1 MTKLRFRPLDVS
13 EWVELDRRAP
23 APTFFARPAW
33 AIAIERAFPRLI
45 AHPLACRL
53 DDGTDAFVPLTRVH
67 GRLRWTLYHGMPFDG
82 YTAVGTAQG
91 PLDDERAAQ
100 VFSALFLVGDEVILN
115 PWPMG
120 RYELRGANIHI
131 PTETS
136 ALDLGGTLAGAQAAI
151 ASKSRRMAGQ
161 ATRKGAVC
169 HIETGSE
176 AVNTYYRLLCEAAT
190 ERWGRAV
197 PTISFDFFNEVVAT
211 GGEAVEI
218 WIVRYQG
225 EPVSGGVA
233 LYGSKEVSL
242 WTTATK
248 PGLEIVRPHNLL
260 HATIMEHAGSR
271 GIQWYNLS
279 SSSGL
284 EGVLRFK
291 RALGAELFNYEIT
304 GRRRLRYQLARAIQH
319 VGKGGTS

>member
-1 MTKLRFRPLDVS
+1 MTKLRFRPLDVG
-13 EWVELDRRAP
+13 EWIELDRRAP

-33 AIAIERAFPRLI
+33 ATAIERAFPRLV

-53 DDGTDAFVPLTRVH
+53 EDGSEAFVPLTRVQ

-82 YTAVGTAQG
+82 YTSVGTAQG
-91 PLDDERAAQ
+91 PLDDERASR
-100 VFSALFLVGDEVILN
+100 VLSALLFGGDEVILN
-115 PWPMG
+115 PWPMS
-120 RYELRGANIHI
+120 RYTLRGANIHI
-131 PTETS
+131 PAETS
-136 ALDLGGTLAGAQAAI
+136 ALDLGGTLEGAQAAI

-161 ATRKGAVC
+161 AERKGAVC
-169 HIETGSE
+169 TIETGAN
-176 AVNTYYRLLCEAAT
+176 AVNTYYQLLSEAAT

-197 PTISFDFFNEVVAT
+197 PTIALDFFTEVVAQ
-211 GGEAVEI
+211 GAEAVEI

-248 PGLEIVRPHNLL
+248 PGLEILRPHNLL

-271 GIQWYNLS
+271 GIKWYNLN

-291 RALGAELFNYEIT
+291 KALGAAHIPYEIL
-304 GRRRLRYQLARAIQH
+304 GRRRPLYRAFQAIRRG
-319 VGKGGTS
+319 VRSKP